1 MTSPMANR
9 AKRRS
14 RQAMAGELDR
24 LYTKSEAAD
33 LLNVSH
39 RFVTRLV
46 LERRIDFV
54 KVGRL
59 VRIPHSAIAEIVRN
73 GTVERVQ

>member
-1 MTSPMANR
+1 MTRSAAVDAR
-9 AKRRS
+9 ARR
-14 RQAMAGELDR
+14 RVAPPFELQR
-24 LYTKSEAAD
+24 LYTKAEAAE

-59 VRIPHSAIAEIVRN
+59 VRIPQSAISELVRN
-73 GTVERVQ
+73 GTVERLR

>member
-1 MTSPMANR
+1 MTSPAAR
-9 AKRRS
+9 RTKPRS
-14 RQAMAGELDR
+14 RQTMPVEFER
-24 LYTKSEAAD
+24 LYTKSEAAE

-59 VRIPHSAIAEIVRN
+59 VRIPHSAISEIVRN
-73 GTVERVQ
+73 GTVERLP